1 MTARMTA
8 RLTLDQVK
16 AAVQQLPALPAVVL
30 KVLQTFRQENP
41 DVDLL
46 AREIAHDQALATRVL
61 RLANSPFY
69 GLQTKVGSLHD
80 AITVLGFRNVRSA
93 VAAIAVMRCFAQ
105 SPVAGFD
112 FNAFQGH
119 ATAVALAARA
129 IARQAQLPEELAF
142 SAGLVHDIGVLALL
156 TAFPEEMAAVLA
168 YATRHDCALREA
180 EREVLGL
187 DHASVGDNLLRHW
200 HFPEEICR
208 AVLGHHDSS
217 AIGGLADVIHV
228 ADVVVHGLAA
238 AEHAGG
244 RVPPLSDIAFNRLD
258 LSVDKLKQVMA
269 EVMRDFEPVR
279 QALSI

>member
-1 MTARMTA
+1 MMA
-8 RLTLDQVK
+8 RLTLAQIK
-16 AAVQQLPALPAVVL
+16 TAVQDLPALPTVVF
-30 KVLQTFRQENP
+30 KVLHTFQQENP
-41 DVDLL
+41 DVDQLV
-46 AREIAHDQALATRVL
+46 REIAHDQALATRVL

-69 GLQTKVGSLHD
+69 GLQTKVGGLQD

-93 VAAIAVMRCFAQ
+93 VAGIAVMRCFTQ

-112 FNAFQGH
+112 MSAFQGH
-119 ATAVALAARA
+119 ATAVALAART

-156 TAFPEEMAAVLA
+156 TTFPDEMAAVLA
-168 YATRHDCALREA
+168 YATHHDCALREA
-180 EREVLGL
+180 EREALGL
-187 DHASVGDNLLRHW
+187 DHASVGDALLRHW

-228 ADVVVHGLAA
+228 ADVLVHGLAA

-244 RVPPLSDIAFNRLD
+244 RVPPLADIAYNRLG
-258 LSVDKLKQVMA
+258 LSVGKLKQVMH
-269 EVMRDFEPVR
+269 EVSRDFEPVR

>member
-1 MTARMTA
+1 MMA
-8 RLTLDQVK
+8 RLQLDQIK
-16 AAVQQLPALPAVVL
+16 TAVQHLPALPAVVL
-30 KVLQTFRQENP
+30 KVLQTFQQDNP

-46 AREIAHDQALATRVL
+46 VREIAHDQALATRVL

-80 AITVLGFRNVRSA
+80 AITVLGFRNVRAA
-93 VAAIAVMRCFAQ
+93 VAGIAVMRCFAQ

-112 FNAFQGH
+112 LSAFQSH

-156 TAFPEEMAAVLA
+156 TAFPKEMAAVLA
-168 YATRHDCALREA
+168 YAAQHDCALREA

-187 DHASVGDNLLRHW
+187 DHASVGETLLRHW

-228 ADVVVHGLAA
+228 ADVLVHGLAA

-244 RVPPLSDIAFNRLD
+244 RVPPLSDIAYNRLG
-258 LSVDKLKQVMA
+258 LSVGKLKQVMH
-269 EVMRDFEPVR
+269 EVSRDFEPVR